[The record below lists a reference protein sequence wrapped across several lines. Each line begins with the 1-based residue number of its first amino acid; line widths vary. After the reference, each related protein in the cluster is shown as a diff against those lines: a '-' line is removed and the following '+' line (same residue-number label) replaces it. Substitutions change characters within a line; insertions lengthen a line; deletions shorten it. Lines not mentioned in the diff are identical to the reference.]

1 MLVRMLAGLIGL
13 AMGSAAL
20 AQQSFPI
27 QPIHFIVHFPAGGA
41 SDTLSRTVAQRMSAD
56 LGQPVVVDNRPGG
69 AGNIG
74 LSAIARSTPDGYT
87 IGLGSMSSLAINPS
101 LYKNL
106 NFDVARDLT
115 PVGMM
120 AELDAI
126 LVVPADLPVDDLAGL
141 AAFARSHP
149 DAMNY
154 GSNGVGSSPQIQA
167 ELLKRAL
174 HFPAIH
180 VPFGGD
186 APILNALMA
195 GQIQMSFM
203 AEPAVTAFVKAG
215 KLKALATTGAR
226 RDPLAPQAAP
236 LVDLGQPG
244 LTEGTWFAIVAPFAT
259 PQPIR
264 DRLSASIA
272 HALASPETK
281 AAFNALGAEPSTM
294 PAAAIPAFVKAQQS
308 KWSDAVEATGV
319 HVD

>member
-1 MLVRMLAGLIGL
+1 MFVRVLAGLVGL
-13 AMGSAAL
+13 AWGAVAH
-20 AQQSFPI
+20 AQQSFPT
-27 QPIHFIVHFPAGGA
+27 QPIRFIVHFPAGGA
-41 SDTLSRTVAQRMSAD
+41 SDTLSRTVAQRMAED

-74 LSAIARSTPDGYT
+74 LSIIARAAPDGAT

-106 NFDVARDLT
+106 NFDPARDLT

-126 LVVPADLPVDDLAGL
+126 LVVAADFPVDDLAGL
-141 AAFARSHP
+141 AAYARAHP

-174 HFPAIH
+174 HFPATH

-186 APILNALMA
+186 APIINALIG
-195 GQIQMSFM
+195 GQIQMSVM
-203 AEPAVTAFVKAG
+203 AEPAVTEFVKAG
-215 KLKALATTGAR
+215 KLKALATTGAK
-226 RDPLAPQAAP
+226 RDPLVPQAAP
-236 LVDLGQPG
+236 LVDLNQPG
-244 LTEGTWFAIVAPFAT
+244 LTEGTWFAVVAPSAT

-272 HALASPETK
+272 HALANPETK

-294 PAAAIPAFVKAQQS
+294 PASAIPAFVKAQQV
-308 KWSDAVEATGV
+308 KWSDAVRATGV
-319 HVD
+319 HVE